1 MFSQRRIRLL
11 AIAVLTFVIM
21 ALYYSGDARGVQNQK
36 FYQSTVAAIEAHRG
50 AKNFGTTAEG
60 SLRKEPLGPKPG
72 NGDSMKPVTDEMKPA
87 IPKDS
92 NEVTEEIPI
101 AGRTKMTVTRNRND
115 AEKQEQVPVVDEH
128 AEAKAEL
135 NSILKRSPI
144 IIFSKS
150 YCPHSARAKS
160 ILLGK
165 YSIVP
170 APYVVELDQHPL
182 GKDVQTVLAENTGRR
197 TVPNVLVSGKSIGGG
212 DEVAALDEKDEL
224 ASILKGM
231 GGKWLQE
238 VSHKET
244 SH

>member
-135 NSILKRSPI
+135 NSILKRSP
-144 IIFSKS
+144 S
-150 YCPHSARAKS
+150 
-160 ILLGK
+160 K